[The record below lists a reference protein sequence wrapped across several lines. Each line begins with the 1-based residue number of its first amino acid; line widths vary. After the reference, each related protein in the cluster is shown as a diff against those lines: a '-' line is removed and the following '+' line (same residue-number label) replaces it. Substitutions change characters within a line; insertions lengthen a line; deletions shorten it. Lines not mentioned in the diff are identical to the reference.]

1 MIYLAE
7 QIDYKYKTKNISQI
21 RHQLLAK
28 TYLENSFKPLV
39 ESKIYE
45 KISGNLFNLFAEA
58 FMNKLLEHFED
69 IVMNNKIIFNY
80 FENQGKENTKKCFEN
95 IKKNLH
101 YEKDDYEY
109 VMNKSKLGMNQIN
122 N

>member
-1 MIYLAE
+1 
-7 QIDYKYKTKNISQI
+7 
-21 RHQLLAK
+21 
-28 TYLENSFKPLV
+28 
-39 ESKIYE
+39 
-45 KISGNLFNLFAEA
+45 
-58 FMNKLLEHFED
+58 MNKLLEHFED

-122 N
+122 NINPINPINPININIPINNDSNFNLLNNEENNEIGNNIVNSISDEFHDNDSSIFNGSIK